1 MNPKKIYKT
10 SALLSVALA
19 ATAVFA
25 QKVPSTTAKS
35 APAQP
40 AQAAIN
46 NSHSNIKR
54 VTFVFLNAKTG
65 KEFACT
71 TDEKGNGKVCNM
83 PSGTYKL
90 FLTPEGGR
98 KVECPSDDVS
108 KAYEV
113 LSPRDLASGQASGKS
128 ASLSVSATP
137 GGSASAMSTGKRMH
151 KPFVITKEL
160 DRMSATVTQVDACVE
175 FAIKEN
181 GVK

>member
-1 MNPKKIYKT
+1 MNSKNILKAST
-10 SALLSVALA
+10 LLSVALA

-25 QKVPSTTAKS
+25 QKVPSTAAK
-35 APAQP
+35 PVPGQP

-46 NSHSNIKR
+46 TSHSNIKR

-71 TDEKGNGKVCNM
+71 TDDKGNGKVCNM

-113 LSPRDLASGQASGKS
+113 LSPRDVATGQASGKS
-128 ASLSVSATP
+128 ASVVVTGTP
-137 GGSASAMSTGKRMH
+137 GGSTSPMPTGKRMH
-151 KPFVITKEL
+151 KPFIITKEL

-175 FAIKEN
+175 FAIKEQ